1 MIFRSNKI
9 NTIDLGKN
17 LISWSM
23 YPKGQVDKE
32 VQISQLINK
41 NAKEEIGEYNTLK
54 DRDWIIFNINNKH
67 PDIYPLKIRME
78 PVKKGEIVCAVGW
91 GYQQNSKTP
100 SLVKMKM
107 YKNLGNY
114 YFIQTLTKNI
124 DPAGRSGSPV
134 IDKNG
139 YLVGLVSGAEGNLGV
154 VGSVAY
160 LRKLFDT
167 YGIKYDK

>member
-1 MIFRSNKI
+1 
-9 NTIDLGKN
+9 
-17 LISWSM
+17 
-23 YPKGQVDKE
+23 
-32 VQISQLINK
+32 
-41 NAKEEIGEYNTLK
+41 
-54 DRDWIIFNINNKH
+54 
-67 PDIYPLKIRME
+67 
-78 PVKKGEIVCAVGW
+78 
-91 GYQQNSKTP
+91 
-100 SLVKMKM
+100 MKM